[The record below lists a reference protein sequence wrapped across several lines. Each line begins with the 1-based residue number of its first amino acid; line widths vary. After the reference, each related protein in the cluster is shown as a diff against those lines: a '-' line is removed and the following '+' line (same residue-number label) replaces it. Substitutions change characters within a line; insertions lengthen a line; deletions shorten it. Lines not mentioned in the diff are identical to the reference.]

1 MESSVL
7 APQDLIRKAVIEVAQ
22 LRENEL
28 LVVIETVEF
37 LKKQRARPNRESAKE
52 IVARAKLRAA
62 ETSNLPREELMKKF
76 SDTLDAIRA
85 QAIENGSAIEGEL
98 ESD

>member
-85 QAIENGSAIEGEL
+85 QAVENGSAIEGEL

>member
-1 MESSVL
+1 MVSSVL

-85 QAIENGSAIEGEL
+85 QAIENGTAIEGEL